1 MIKNNYIMGEV
12 IKWGIIGLGNVA
24 HEFAKSF
31 YNTKNAKLI
40 AIASKSENKLSKFKA
55 KFNIHSNNCHND
67 YEKLLNNNKVDIV
80 YIALPNSLH
89 YEWVKKSLDFKKH
102 ILVEKPAFINS
113 QETQSIFNHPNFDDF
128 FIGEGFMFRYHPQI
142 MKIID
147 LLKNDSI
154 GQIISMKSSF
164 GKNLLSKK
172 RFFGLF
178 NSSKFNKKK
187 RIFSKSLGGGAIL
200 DHGSYTV
207 SMSLLIASLLDGVD
221 IENFDLSEGKKK
233 KIENIDVESSIKLI
247 FDKKF
252 QAEITASFS
261 RDIGYSTIINGK
273 NGKILITNTWNSEEG
288 EIILI
293 NEKKKN
299 FKIKNEK
306 NIYSREIDEISNDI
320 LNNKNEASFP
330 GTNKKD
336 ILIGSKIL
344 DRWINE

>member
-1 MIKNNYIMGEV
+1 MDEV

-40 AIASKSENKLSKFKA
+40 AIASKSENKLSRFKA
-55 KFNIHSNNCHND
+55 NFNIDTNNCHND

-89 YEWVKKSLDFKKH
+89 YEWVHKSLEFKKH
-102 ILVEKPAFINS
+102 ILVEKPAFINFE
-113 QETQSIFNHPNFDDF
+113 ETLKIFNHPNFNNF
-128 FIGEGFMFRYHPQI
+128 FIGEGFMFRFHPQI
-142 MKIID
+142 MKIIE
-147 LLKNDSI
+147 LLKDNSI
-154 GQIISMKSSF
+154 GQIISMQSSF

-172 RFFGLF
+172 SFFGLF

-207 SMSLLIASLLDGVD
+207 SMSLLIASLIDGVD
-221 IENFDLSEGKKK
+221 IENFILSENKKK
-233 KIENIDVESSIKLI
+233 KIENIDVDSSVKLI

-261 RDIGYSTIINGK
+261 KDIGNSTRIEGK
-273 NGKILITNTWNSEEG
+273 DGKILITNTWNSDEG

-293 NEKKKN
+293 NEEKKI

-306 NIYSREIDEISNDI
+306 NIYCREIDEISNDI
-320 LNNKNEASFP
+320 LNNKKEASFP
-330 GTNKKD
+330 GTNKKE

>member
-1 MIKNNYIMGEV
+1 MDEV

-55 KFNIHSNNCHND
+55 NFNIDTNNCHND

-89 YEWVKKSLDFKKH
+89 YEWVHKSLEFKKH
-102 ILVEKPAFINS
+102 ILVEKPAFINT
-113 QETQSIFNHPNFDDF
+113 QEAQNIFNHPNFNDF

-142 MKIID
+142 MKVIE
-147 LLKNDSI
+147 LLKDNSI
-154 GQIISMKSSF
+154 GQIISMQSYF

-178 NSSKFNKKK
+178 NSSKFNNKK

-207 SMSLLIASLLDGVD
+207 SMSLLIASLIDGVD
-221 IENFDLSEGKKK
+221 IEKFTLSKNKKN
-233 KIENIDVESSIKLI
+233 KIENIDVDSFVKLI

-261 RDIGYSTIINGK
+261 RDFGNSTRIEGK
-273 NGKILITNTWNSEEG
+273 DGKILITNTWNSDEG

-293 NEKKKN
+293 NEEKKI
-299 FKIKNEK
+299 FRIKNEK
-306 NIYSREIDEISNDI
+306 NIYCREIDEISNDI
-320 LNNKNEASFP
+320 LNNKKEASFP
-330 GTNKKD
+330 GTNKRE

>member
-1 MIKNNYIMGEV
+1 MIKNNYNMGEV
-12 IKWGIIGLGNVA
+12 VKWGIIGLGNIA

-40 AIASKSENKLSKFKA
+40 AIASKSQNKLSKFREN
-55 KFNIHSNNCHND
+55 FNIEISNCHND

-142 MKIID
+142 IKIIE

-154 GQIISMKSSF
+154 GQIISMQSLF
-164 GKNLLSKK
+164 GKNLLTKK

-178 NSSKFNKKK
+178 NSSKFNEKK
-187 RIFSKSLGGGAIL
+187 RIFSKLLGGGAIL

-221 IENFDLSEGKKK
+221 IENFNLSESKK
-233 KIENIDVESSIKLI
+233 KIRK
-247 FDKKF
+247 
-252 QAEITASFS
+252 
-261 RDIGYSTIINGK
+261 Y
-273 NGKILITNTWNSEEG
+273 
-288 EIILI
+288 
-293 NEKKKN
+293 
-299 FKIKNEK
+299 
-306 NIYSREIDEISNDI
+306 
-320 LNNKNEASFP
+320 
-330 GTNKKD
+330 
-336 ILIGSKIL
+336 
-344 DRWINE
+344 

>member
-12 IKWGIIGLGNVA
+12 INWGIIGLGNVA

-40 AIASKSENKLSKFKA
+40 AIASKSQNKLSKFREN
-55 KFNIHSNNCHND
+55 FNIDISDCHND

-113 QETQSIFNHPNFDDF
+113 QETQSIFNHPNFDSF

-142 MKIID
+142 IKIIE

-154 GQIISMKSSF
+154 GQIISMQSSF
-164 GKNLLSKK
+164 GKNLLTKK

-187 RIFSKSLGGGAIL
+187 RIFSKLLGGGAIL

-221 IENFDLSEGKKK
+221 IENFNLSESKKK
-233 KIENIDVESSIKLI
+233 KVENIDVESSVKLT
-247 FDKKF
+247 FDEKF
-252 QAEITASFS
+252 QAEIIASFS

-273 NGKILITNTWNSEEG
+273 NGKILIRNTWNSDEG

-293 NEKKKN
+293 NEEKKN

-306 NIYSREIDEISNDI
+306 NIYSIEIDEISNDI

>member
-1 MIKNNYIMGEV
+1 MDEV

-40 AIASKSENKLSKFKA
+40 AIASKSENKLSRFKA
-55 KFNIHSNNCHND
+55 NFNIDTNNCHND
-67 YEKLLNNNKVDIV
+67 YQELLNNNKVDIV

-89 YEWVKKSLDFKKH
+89 YEWVHKSLEFKKH
-102 ILVEKPAFINS
+102 ILVEKPAFINFE
-113 QETQSIFNHPNFDDF
+113 ETLKIFNHPNFNNF
-128 FIGEGFMFRYHPQI
+128 FIGEGFMFRFHPQI
-142 MKIID
+142 MKIIE
-147 LLKNDSI
+147 LLKDNSI
-154 GQIISMKSSF
+154 GQIISMQSSF

-172 RFFGLF
+172 SFFGLF

-207 SMSLLIASLLDGVD
+207 SMSLLIASLIDGVD
-221 IENFDLSEGKKK
+221 IENFILSENKKK
-233 KIENIDVESSIKLI
+233 KIENIDVDSSVKLI

-261 RDIGYSTIINGK
+261 KDIGNSTRIEGK
-273 NGKILITNTWNSEEG
+273 DGKILITNTWNSDEG

-293 NEKKKN
+293 NDEKKILR
-299 FKIKNEK
+299 IKNEK
-306 NIYSREIDEISNDI
+306 NIYCREIDEISNDI
-320 LNNKNEASFP
+320 LNNKKEASFP
-330 GTNKKD
+330 GTNKKE

>member
-1 MIKNNYIMGEV
+1 MIKNNCIMDDV

-55 KFNIHSNNCHND
+55 NFNIDTNNCHND

-89 YEWVKKSLDFKKH
+89 YEWVHRSLEFKKH

-113 QETQSIFNHPNFDDF
+113 QETQNIFNHPNFNDF

-142 MKIID
+142 MKIIE
-147 LLKNDSI
+147 LLRDNSI
-154 GQIISMKSSF
+154 GQIISMQSSF

-178 NSSKFNKKK
+178 NSSKFDKKK
-187 RIFSKSLGGGAIL
+187 RIFSKLLGGGTIL

-207 SMSLLIASLLDGVD
+207 SMSLLIASLIDGVD
-221 IENFDLSEGKKK
+221 IENFILSENKKK
-233 KIENIDVESSIKLI
+233 KIENIDVESSVKLI
-247 FDKKF
+247 IDNKF
-252 QAEITASFS
+252 QAKITASFS
-261 RDIGYSTIINGK
+261 RDIGNSTTINGK
-273 NGKILITNTWNSEEG
+273 NGKIIITNTWNPDEG
-288 EIILI
+288 EIILY
-293 NEKKKN
+293 NDKKKII
-299 FKIKNEK
+299 KLKNEK

-320 LNNKNEASFP
+320 LNNKKEASFP
-330 GTNKKD
+330 GTKKKD
-336 ILIGSKIL
+336 IYICSKIL
-344 DRWINE
+344 EKWIND

>member
-1 MIKNNYIMGEV
+1 MGEV
-12 IKWGIIGLGNVA
+12 VKWGIIGLGNIA
-24 HEFAKSF
+24 HEFARSF

-40 AIASKSENKLSKFKA
+40 AIASKSQNKLSKFKA
-55 KFNIHSNNCHND
+55 NFNIDTNNCHND
-67 YEKLLNNNKVDIV
+67 YEKLLNNDKVDIV

-89 YEWVKKSLDFKKH
+89 YEWVNKSLDFKKH
-102 ILVEKPAFINS
+102 ILVEKPAFINF

-142 MKIID
+142 MKIIE

-154 GQIISMKSSF
+154 GQIISMQSSF

-178 NSSKFNKKK
+178 KSSKFNKKK
-187 RIFSKSLGGGAIL
+187 RIFSKLLGGGAIL

-207 SMSLLIASLLDGVD
+207 SMSLLIASLLDGVN
-221 IENFDLSEGKKK
+221 IENFDLSESKKK
-233 KIENIDVESSIKLI
+233 KLENIDVESSVKLI

-252 QAEITASFS
+252 QAEIIVSFS
-261 RDIGYSTIINGK
+261 RDIGYSTTINGK
-273 NGKILITNTWNSEEG
+273 NGKILITNTWNSDEG

-320 LNNKNEASFP
+320 LNNKYEASFP

-344 DRWINE
+344 DRWTNE